1 VRKGGYRKVRKGGY
15 RKVLKG
21 GYRKVLKGGS
31 RKVLLFRLKIILEKN
46 RKNNIII
53 QIPLQ
58 T

>member
-1 VRKGGYRKVRKGGY
+1 VRKGGYRKVR
-15 RKVLKG
+15 KG